1 MLRIYCCSFFGRRR
15 VGTCTSC
22 SSNFSDCRCCF
33 LDVTI
38 VLKRRGKVCRA
49 MLKCPARVCVRVVK
63 GCAQPLEKGVAAI
76 DACEEGTQRRG
87 VVAVLH
93 LPLFCVRHTLLGV
106 LSLAGVLPDGVLLR
120 RPIVFFCS
128 QRVMRVASAVSAG
141 ANIAVSV
148 VLVAAGGRFIA
159 VATFGQRR
167 SHHNN
172 ANDCHTYRSL
182 TEGFVSSSRHV
193 VAFLPI
199 FG

>member
-1 MLRIYCCSFFGRRR
+1 M
-15 VGTCTSC
+15 
-22 SSNFSDCRCCF
+22 
-33 LDVTI
+33 
-38 VLKRRGKVCRA
+38 LKR
-49 MLKCPARVCVRVVK
+49 PTHVCVRVVK

-76 DACEEGTQRRG
+76 DAHEEGTQWRG

-106 LSLAGVLPDGVLLR
+106 LSLAWVLPDGVLLR

-128 QRVMRVASAVSAG
+128 QRVMRCVASAVNAG
-141 ANIAVSV
+141 VDIVVSV
-148 VLVAAGGRFIA
+148 ALVAAGRRFIA

-182 TEGFVSSSRHV
+182 TEGFVASSRHV
-193 VAFLPI
+193 VASLSI